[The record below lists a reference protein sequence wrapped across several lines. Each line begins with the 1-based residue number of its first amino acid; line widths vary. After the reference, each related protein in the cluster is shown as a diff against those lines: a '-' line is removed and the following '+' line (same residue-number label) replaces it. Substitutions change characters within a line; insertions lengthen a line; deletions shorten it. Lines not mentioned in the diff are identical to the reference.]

1 MRRPAIRLWSPFRR
15 FVKSEEGAV
24 YTEAVI
30 TIPFFIMIWA
40 FMIFAH
46 QLTLN
51 KIRGNAHA
59 KGCTWAYAV
68 GYCETGGLPAG
79 CSPPVS
85 FSNRAPEGWTRDAGV
100 GDFLN
105 QVGQAGAL
113 IVGYV
118 GYGQE
123 QRSVARPNYLGGA
136 STSVTARHSVS
147 CNEKPKT
154 VRDLFSSLW
163 STISGM
169 FS

>member
-1 MRRPAIRLWSPFRR
+1 MARSFRLWRPFRS
-15 FVKSEEGAV
+15 FMKSERGAV

-40 FMIFAH
+40 FLIFSH

-68 GYCETGGLPAG
+68 NFCETGGLPAG

-85 FSNRAPEGWTRDAGV
+85 FSNSAPEGWSRGPEI
-100 GDFLN
+100 GNFLN
-105 QVGQAGAL
+105 SVGQAASSVLGS
-113 IVGYV
+113 V

-123 QRSVARPNYLGGA
+123 QRSVNRPNYIGGR
-136 STSVTARHSVS
+136 STTVTARHSVS

-154 VRDLFSSLW
+154 PGDLFRSLW
-163 STISGM
+163 STVSSL
-169 FS
+169 F